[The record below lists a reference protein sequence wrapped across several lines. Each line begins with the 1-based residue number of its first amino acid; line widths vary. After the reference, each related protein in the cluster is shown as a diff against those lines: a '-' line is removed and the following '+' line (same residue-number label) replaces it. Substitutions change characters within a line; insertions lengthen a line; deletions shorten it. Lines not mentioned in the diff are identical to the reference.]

1 MFTPILSHK
10 IFIDNIGALIEDP
23 GSEKN
28 IGSEESF
35 EFTFC
40 G

>member
-10 IFIDNIGALIEDP
+10 IFIDDIGALSEDP

-28 IGSEESF
+28 KGSEESL
-35 EFTFC
+35 EFIFC